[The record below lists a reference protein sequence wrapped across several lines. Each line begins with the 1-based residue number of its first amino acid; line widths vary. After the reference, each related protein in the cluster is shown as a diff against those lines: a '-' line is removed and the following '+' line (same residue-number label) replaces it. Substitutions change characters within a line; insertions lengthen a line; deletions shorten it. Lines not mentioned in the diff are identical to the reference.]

1 MVKFNKH
8 LPGFGAAFVLACGL
22 SVVATPSFAQRSED
36 HENHMSSQREQALR
50 ECNAAVAKYKQY
62 TWGHQ
67 EIDIY
72 RTCMANHGQQ
82 E

>member
-8 LPGFGAAFVLACGL
+8 QAGVGAAFVLACGL
-22 SVVATPSFAQRSED
+22 SVLATPSFAQRSE
-36 HENHMSSQREQALR
+36 NHMTSERAQALR
-50 ECNAAVAKYKQY
+50 ECNTAAARYKQY

-67 EIDIY
+67 EIDTY
-72 RTCMANHGQQ
+72 RSCMANHGQQ